1 MVAFLLATLDTL
13 EGGKVTEEQ
22 RRWWRLAARSERLQL
37 TSQDQIILQHGRD
50 IIQCYWAHGL
60 QPGLP
65 MKLAATFM
73 TGREREEV
81 RARAE
86 LYYRASLDT
95 IAVLERGETTRQ
107 PSVPLWA
114 PAHTKL
120 TAAQMKEM
128 KELASQVL
136 GAKEAQEPMETN
148 TTTNT
153 PVSTTTTQSKV
164 AEACTEHREQ
174 RYR

>member
-95 IAVLERGETTRQ
+95 IAVLERGETTR
-107 PSVPLWA
+107 
-114 PAHTKL
+114 
-120 TAAQMKEM
+120 
-128 KELASQVL
+128 
-136 GAKEAQEPMETN
+136 
-148 TTTNT
+148 
-153 PVSTTTTQSKV
+153 
-164 AEACTEHREQ
+164 
-174 RYR
+174 